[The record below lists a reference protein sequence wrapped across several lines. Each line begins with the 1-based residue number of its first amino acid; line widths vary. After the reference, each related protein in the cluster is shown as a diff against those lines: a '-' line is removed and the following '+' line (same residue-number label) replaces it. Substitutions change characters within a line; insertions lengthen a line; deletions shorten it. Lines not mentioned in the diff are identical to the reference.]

1 MIQLKISTDA
11 IVTNSEIIKKYRS
24 VREKAELRG
33 KVFILKNNR
42 PDAVLYS
49 IAAYKRFSVLIEH
62 VEELNNADYVKFMDN
77 VPHEDS
83 APSTPSSSLGKDE
96 TPMKKANPKRFFS
109 LLLALFVAT
118 SLIIP
123 AYAASPAKIILGST
137 SNFAILA
144 ASAIT
149 NTGTT
154 TISGDAGGDIGLFP
168 GSAYGSVGITTTGT
182 AYISDAGGV
191 AAAAQNDLTTA
202 YNQAA
207 GTASTATIS
216 ADLGGMTLVPGVY
229 TSGTSLSL
237 TGVLTLDGQNDPES
251 VFIFQAGSTLTT
263 ASVSEVRLING
274 ARFCRVFW
282 QVGSSAT
289 LGTNSIFRGHILAQ
303 ASITATTGV
312 YVQGQ
317 LLARTGAVTLD
328 SNVILNGLCA
338 DAATLTVIKQVIND
352 DTGIALPAD
361 FTLSVKT
368 PGLAGTHVTG
378 SPQIGS
384 TLGSVYKLLPG
395 NYVISET
402 AHAGYSSTFLG
413 ADINGNVTLSAGEN
427 RVVTL
432 INNDIAPVVIAPLIN
447 VVKTPSP
454 LSLPYG
460 SGIVTYTYT
469 VTNPGV
475 VNLSS
480 VTVTDNKVNNI
491 NYISGDT
498 NLDMLLQPSETWIYR
513 GSAILYTTTTNRAT
527 ATGSGNGLLA
537 TDTAFATVVVTPV
550 AQPPVYPPL
559 VNIVKTA
566 SPLALLY
573 GEGPVTY
580 TYRVTNPGLVTLSNI
595 IVTDDK
601 INVIT
606 YVSGDINLDNLM
618 QTSETWIYTATDVLT
633 ETTVN
638 TATVTG
644 RANGMLSTDTSIAT
658 VIFTPAIV
666 VPVVQPLINV
676 VKVPSVSSLT
686 GSAAVT
692 YTYRVTNPGTVVL
705 NHVTLLD
712 DKIDL
717 VVYQSGDLNNDSLLQ
732 PGEAWI
738 YEAEAVLFETTTN
751 RATARGIGNNIVV
764 YNTDDATITVTPAVV
779 QPPTDEGGVL
789 PVTASPWYNLLLA
802 GCMMIVLGLTG
813 WIFLKVYE

>member
-1 MIQLKISTDA
+1 MIELKISTDA

-24 VREKAELRG
+24 VREKAELKG

-62 VEELNNADYVKFMDN
+62 VEELNNEDYLKFMDY
-77 VPHEDS
+77 VPHEE
-83 APSTPSSSLGKDE
+83 PSPAFPSNSHGKE
-96 TPMKKANPKRFFS
+96 ESNMKKTNPKRFLS
-109 LLLALFVAT
+109 LLLTLLIAT
-118 SLIIP
+118 SLVLP
-123 AYAASPAKIILGST
+123 VYAASPAKIELGST
-137 SNFAILA
+137 ANFAVLA
-144 ASAIT
+144 GSAIT
-149 NTGTT
+149 NTGPTS
-154 TISGDAGGDIGLFP
+154 ISGDAGGDIGLSP

-182 AYISDAGGV
+182 AYIADAGGV
-191 AAAAQNDLTTA
+191 AALAQTDLTTA

-207 GTASTATIS
+207 GTASTATIT
-216 ADLGGMTLVPGVY
+216 ADLGGMTLTSGVY
-229 TSGTSLSL
+229 TSATSLSL

-263 ASVSEVRLING
+263 ASASEVKLING
-274 ARFCRVFW
+274 ARYCRVFW

-328 SNVILNGLCA
+328 TNTIINGICET
-338 DAATLTVIKQVIND
+338 AATLTVIKQVIND

-361 FTLSVKT
+361 FSLSVKT
-368 PGLAGTHVTG
+368 SGIAGTHVSG

-384 TLGSVYKLLPG
+384 TIGSVYSLLPG
-395 NYVISET
+395 TYVISET

-413 ADINGNVTLSAGEN
+413 ADINGNVTLTAGEN
-427 RVVTL
+427 RVVTVV
-432 INNDIAPVVIAPLIN
+432 NNDIAPVIIAPLIN

-460 SGIVTYTYT
+460 SGVVTYTYT

-475 VNLSS
+475 VPLTS
-480 VTVTDNKVNNI
+480 VSVTDNKVNTV
-491 NYISGDT
+491 NYVSGDT
-498 NLDMLLQPSETWIYR
+498 NLDLILQPSETWIFK
-513 GSAILYTTTTNRAT
+513 GSSTLYTTTTNRAT

-537 TDTAFATVVVTPV
+537 TDIANATVVVTPV
-550 AQPPVYPPL
+550 EQPPVYPPL
-559 VNIVKTA
+559 VNIVKSA

-601 INVIT
+601 INEVT
-606 YVSGDINLDNLM
+606 YVSGDLNNDTLM
-618 QTSETWIYTATDVLT
+618 QTTETWIYTATDVLT

-638 TATVTG
+638 TATVTA
-644 RANGMLSTDTSIAT
+644 RANGMISTDTSIAT
-658 VIFTPAIV
+658 VIFTPAVI

-676 VKVPSVSSLT
+676 VKIPSVLSMT
-686 GSAAVT
+686 GTATVT
-692 YTYRVTNPGTVVL
+692 YTYRVTNPGEVVL

-712 DKIDL
+712 DKIDS
-717 VVYQSGDLNNDSLLQ
+717 VIYQSGDLNDDSLLQ

-738 YEAEAVLFETTTN
+738 YEAESTLFETTTN

-764 YNTDDATITVTPAVV
+764 YNSTTATVTVTPAVI
-779 QPPTDEGGVL
+779 QPPTEEGGVI

-802 GCMMIVLGLTG
+802 GLMMIVLGVTS
-813 WIFLKVYE
+813 WIFIKVYE

>member
-62 VEELNNADYVKFMDN
+62 VEELNNADYVKFMDR
-77 VPHEDS
+77 VPHENS
-83 APSTPSSSLGKDE
+83 AASITSSYQGKDE
-96 TPMKKANPKRFFS
+96 TPMKKPNPKRFFS

-118 SLIIP
+118 SLVIP

-137 SNFAILA
+137 SNFAVLA
-144 ASAIT
+144 GSAIT

-154 TISGDAGGDIGLFP
+154 TISGDAGGDVGLSP
-168 GSAYGSVGITTTGT
+168 GSAYGSIGITTTGT
-182 AYISDAGGV
+182 AYIADAGGV
-191 AAAAQNDLTTA
+191 AAQAQTDLTTA

-207 GTASTATIS
+207 ASASTATIS
-216 ADLGGMTLVPGVY
+216 ADLGGMTLAPGVY

-237 TGVLTLDGQNDPES
+237 TGVLTLDGQGDPES

-263 ASVSEVRLING
+263 ASASQVRLING
-274 ARFCRVFW
+274 ARYCRVFW

-289 LGTNSIFRGHILAQ
+289 LGTNSIFVGHIMAQ
-303 ASITATTGV
+303 SSITVTTGV
-312 YVQGQ
+312 HVQGQ

-328 SNVILNGLCA
+328 SNTIINGICE
-338 DAATLTVIKQVIND
+338 AAASLTVIKQVIND
-352 DTGIALPAD
+352 DTGTALPAN

-368 PGLAGTHVTG
+368 PGITGTHVSG

-384 TLGSVYKLLPG
+384 TLGAVYSLLPG
-395 NYVISET
+395 NYTISET
-402 AHAGYSSTFLG
+402 ANAGYSSTFLG
-413 ADINGNVTLSAGEN
+413 ADINGNITLTAGEN

-447 VVKTPSP
+447 VVKTASP

-460 SGIVTYTYT
+460 SGVVTYTYT

-480 VTVTDNKVNNI
+480 VSVADNKLSSV

-498 NLDMLLQPSETWIYR
+498 NLDSILQPSETWIFTA
-513 GSAILYTTTTNRAT
+513 STTLYTTTTNRAT

-537 TDTAFATVVVTPV
+537 TDIAFATVVVTPV
-550 AQPPVYPPL
+550 EQPPVYPPL

-573 GEGPVTY
+573 GEGRVTY
-580 TYRVTNPGLVTLSNI
+580 TYRVTNPGFVTLSNI

-601 INVIT
+601 INEVT
-606 YVSGDINLDNLM
+606 YVSGDINFDNLM
-618 QTSETWIYTATDVLT
+618 QTGETWFYSATDILT

-644 RANGMLSTDTSIAT
+644 RANGMISTDTSIAT
-658 VIFTPAIV
+658 VIFTPAVV

-676 VKVPSVSSLT
+676 VKIPSVLT
-686 GSAAVT
+686 LIGSANVT

-705 NHVTLLD
+705 NHVSLLD

-738 YEAEAVLFETTTN
+738 YKAESILSETTTN

-764 YNTDDATITVTPAVV
+764 YNSDDATVTVNPAVV
-779 QPPTDEGGVL
+779 IPPTVDGGVL

-802 GCMMIVLGLTG
+802 GLMMIVLGLTG
-813 WIFLKVYE
+813 WIFIKVYE